1 MNEQTLKINL
11 LTSTFRLSNIS
22 LAGQHQRQ
30 NQRTKTSLMMLGR
43 TFTLRLDLNK
53 RLVQE
58 ASTLVAGDHIKTK
71 HIGDDDDDELVNAM
85 LKIEQHGSSPK
96 KLKQQLFM
104 CVSVYTN
111 LGDNFMFC
119 YHVLSIYFNS
129 SNNTTTG
136 RNFAVLPISK
146 QKNKKIP
153 RFPMLS

>member
-1 MNEQTLKINL
+1 MV
-11 LTSTFRLSNIS
+11 
-22 LAGQHQRQ
+22 
-30 NQRTKTSLMMLGR
+30 LGR

-85 LKIEQHGSSPK
+85 LKIEQRGSSPK

-136 RNFAVLPISK
+136 RNFAVLPISNSK
-146 QKNKKIP
+146 LK
-153 RFPMLS
+153 FL

>member
-1 MNEQTLKINL
+1 VNEQTLKINL

-22 LAGQHQRQ
+22 LAEQHQRQ
-30 NQRTKTSLMMLGR
+30 NQRTKTALMVQ
-43 TFTLRLDLNK
+43 LDLNK

-85 LKIEQHGSSPK
+85 LKIEQRGSSPK

-136 RNFAVLPISK
+136 RNFAVLPISNSK
-146 QKNKKIP
+146 LK
-153 RFPMLS
+153 FL